1 MKRGGGK
8 SGNRSNRTGQ
18 YKRRQQRA
26 KRTAMES
33 TRWNRDRISSTA
45 SQSTSDALESLS
57 EGPSPLVWKL
67 TFVASISGFLFG
79 YDTGYISSV
88 LVSIGTDLGGVPLT
102 IKQREYVSSATS
114 LGALVASLFAGVLAD
129 LIGRKYAVMFCDML
143 FVAGAALQYTTTD
156 VAGMV
161 TGRLIM
167 GLGVGVGSLCA
178 PLYISELSPSKFRGR
193 LVTVNCLAITGGQ
206 LAAYTVGAFFSGG
219 SSDSD
224 GGGHGWRNIVLLS
237 LAPCLVQF
245 FSILFLP
252 DTPRYLIMKDR
263 YDDAITVLKR
273 VYPLASDTLIH
284 MNVNELQ
291 QLNMLWS
298 KNDSVWHRLSH
309 SCRDLFSVPSNRRSL
324 VIACGL
330 QAIQQFVG
338 FNALMYFSS
347 SIFEMVGFENSTLV
361 SCFIAG
367 TNFATTVV
375 ALLIIDRVGRRRILL
390 YSIPLLLLAQ
400 VSCALAFANI
410 DVDVHTHVQPS
421 PNGWRFLLLISLIL
435 FVCFYSIG
443 LGNVPW
449 QQSELF
455 PQRVRGLGSSLST
468 ATNWFG
474 SMLLSFCFLSLM
486 DSISPS
492 LTFLLF
498 SFNTFLAFIFV
509 YRLYPELSG
518 LQLEEIQALLSD
530 GFNVAKS
537 MQLHKEYQGYQL
549 LDQI

>member
-1 MKRGGGK
+1 ME
-8 SGNRSNRTGQ
+8 NTG
-18 YKRRQQRA
+18 
-26 KRTAMES
+26 
-33 TRWNRDRISSTA
+33 WNRERISSTA

-57 EGPSPLVWKL
+57 EGPSALVWTL

-88 LVSIGTDLGGVPLT
+88 LVSIGTDLGGVALT
-102 IKQREYVSSATS
+102 IKQREYMSSATS

-129 LIGRKYAVMFCDML
+129 VIGRKYAVMFCDTL
-143 FVAGAALQYTTTD
+143 FIAGAALQYTTTSFGGM
-156 VAGMV
+156 VAG
-161 TGRLIM
+161 RLVM

-206 LAAYTVGAFFSGG
+206 LAAYAVGAVATGGSGG
-219 SSDSD
+219 AGADA
-224 GGGHGWRNIVLLS
+224 GYGWRTIVLLS

-263 YDDAITVLKR
+263 YDDAVTVLKR
-273 VYPLASDTLIH
+273 IHPLASDALIH
-284 MNVNELQ
+284 MNVDELQ

-298 KNDSVWHRLSH
+298 KDDNVWRRLSH
-309 SCRDLFSVPSNRRSL
+309 SWRDLFLVPSNKRSL

-347 SIFEMVGFENSTLV
+347 SIFEMVGFKNSTLV

-375 ALLIIDRVGRRRILL
+375 ALVIIDRVGRRRILL

-410 DVDVHTHVQPS
+410 DVDVQTHLQPS
-421 PNGWRFLLLISLIL
+421 PNPWRYLLLISLIL

-455 PQRVRGLGSSLST
+455 PQKVRGLGSSLST

-486 DSISPS
+486 DTISPS

-498 SFNTFLAFIFV
+498 SFNTLLAFIFV

-518 LQLEEIQALLSD
+518 LQLEDIQALLSD
-530 GFNVAKS
+530 GYNVAKS
-537 MQLHKEYQGYQL
+537 MQLHKECQGYQL
-549 LDQI
+549 LDQS